1 MSLYALY
8 KLREMIGFP
17 PRTAKKHRLYG
28 DMYRAKE
35 GRERDELFKTYGVR
49 YTELNR
55 LPYFDA
61 IRMTVVDPM
70 HNILLGTFPP

>member
-1 MSLYALY
+1 
-8 KLREMIGFP
+8 
-17 PRTAKKHRLYG
+17 
-28 DMYRAKE
+28 MYRAKE
-35 GRERDELFKTYGVR
+35 GRERDEFFKTYGVH